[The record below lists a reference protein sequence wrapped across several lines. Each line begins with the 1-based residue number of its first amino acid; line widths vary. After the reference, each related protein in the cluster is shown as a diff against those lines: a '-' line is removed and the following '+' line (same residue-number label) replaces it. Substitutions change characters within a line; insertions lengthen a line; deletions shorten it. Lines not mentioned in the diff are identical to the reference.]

1 MGNILT
7 GLYCPTQ
14 MMQYSRL
21 LTEAIAVHAMW
32 QCILVSI
39 LGCRAMTV
47 NLQTHLERLFDIAQ
61 QVLRILDPR
70 GVAYQAI
77 TNA

>member
-1 MGNILT
+1 MLNTLA
-7 GLYCPTQ
+7 GLYRPTQ
-14 MMQYSRL
+14 MISSRM

-32 QCILVSI
+32 RCTIVSI

-47 NLQTHLERLFDIAQ
+47 NLQTHFERLFDIAQ

-70 GVAYQAI
+70 GVAYQTI